1 MGLAWNGELFEEALA
16 GLGVS
21 YEKVGLGPYEVYH
34 RFRENPSFDAPIPSR
49 GWTAR
54 ASGRP
59 DDSALAF
66 DRDLGTAWR
75 TGEAQRP
82 GQWFELDLGRPIE
95 VSRIEFLPVFPVRII
110 KGPPDRDIDR
120 RKDLARRRSRAPR
133 FRQFRRSREALRLEG
148 SGRMVW
154 RFSPAEARWIRIAQ
168 TGHEQVYNW
177 SIAELFVYAP
187 STAPERSFVPKG
199 PPGDGS
205 PNGTGTWTGAGS
217 LTKSKSTTPQR
228 ARTARNR
235 SIERPRRNWRRLE
248 TGSGR
253 KSSSSERRE
262 RHRPERGRPAGS
274 RRPRVSPGNCRGP
287 GFRVFYGPWGR

>member
-1 MGLAWNGELFEEALA
+1 MGELFEEALA

-49 GWTAR
+49 GWKAR

-95 VSRIEFLPVFPVRII
+95 VSRIEFLPGFSSQDYPRGLRIETS
-110 KGPPDRDIDR
+110 IDGKTWR
-120 RKDLARRRSRAPR
+120 VVGLARRVFGSFVA
-133 FRQFRRSREALRLEG
+133 QGEALRLEG

-199 PPGDGS
+199 PPGGWFAEWDRDLDRG
-205 PNGTGTWTGAGS
+205 GIAYEIQKHYAAKGAD
-217 LTKSKSTTPQR
+217 
-228 ARTARNR
+228 
-235 SIERPRRNWRRLE
+235 
-248 TGSGR
+248 
-253 KSSSSERRE
+253 SSESFYRAAAAELEEAGDRE
-262 RHRPERGRPAGS
+262 RAKVFLLRKEGTASAGT
-274 RRPRVSPGNCRGP
+274 R
-287 GFRVFYGPWGR
+287 